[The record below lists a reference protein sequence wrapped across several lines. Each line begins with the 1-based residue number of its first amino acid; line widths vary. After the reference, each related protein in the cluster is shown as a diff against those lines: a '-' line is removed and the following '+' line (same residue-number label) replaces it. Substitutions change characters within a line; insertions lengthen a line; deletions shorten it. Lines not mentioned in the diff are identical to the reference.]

1 MKKPQWW
8 LIGITAAFLCVLL
21 GIFIGRNYLSGT
33 NLNIQDGQTPSTSPT
48 GQSEPL
54 GDGKIDINNATLVQ
68 LDMLPGIGEVIA
80 QRIIDYREENG
91 PFTKIE
97 DIKNVSGI
105 GDKKFEQI
113 KEYIKVDNGNENSG
127 S

>member
-8 LIGITAAFLCVLL
+8 LIGITAAFLCMLL

-33 NLNIQDGQTPSTSPT
+33 NLNIQDGQTPPTSPT
-48 GQSEPL
+48 EQSEPL
-54 GDGKIDINNATLVQ
+54 GDGRIDINTANAAQ
-68 LDMLPGIGEVIA
+68 LDMLPGVGSVIA
-80 QRIIDYREENG
+80 QRIIDYREKNG
-91 PFTKIE
+91 PFATIE

-105 GDKKFEQI
+105 GERKFEQI

>member
-54 GDGKIDINNATLVQ
+54 GDGKIDINNATIVQ

>member
-54 GDGKIDINNATLVQ
+54 GDGKIDINNATVVQ

>member
-8 LIGITAAFLCVLL
+8 FIGITAAFLCVLL

-33 NLNIQDGQTPSTSPT
+33 NLNIQDGQTPSVSPT

-54 GDGKIDINNATLVQ
+54 VDGKIDINTATIAQ

-80 QRIIDYREENG
+80 QRILDYREENG
-91 PFTKIE
+91 PFATIE

-105 GDKKFEQI
+105 GEKKFEQI